1 METDESF
8 EQNDAGRPRLGAQ
21 RGGPERGHAGNAQW
35 YSFGNWF
42 LYKLSKDSDK
52 LTAVWRSEIF
62 RDNNGVR
69 TGIATN
75 YSEFTLGLIYKPKPY
90 LWIRPEARY
99 DFARSGDPYSNGTRN
114 SQFTIGFDV
123 ILLF

>member
-1 METDESF
+1 MVNGVV
-8 EQNDAGRPRLGAQ
+8 QN
-21 RGGPERGHAGNAQW
+21 GHAGNAEW

-42 LYKLSKDSDK
+42 LYKITKDSDK
-52 LTAVWRSEIF
+52 LTGVWRSEIF

-90 LWIRPEARY
+90 LWVRPEARY
-99 DFARSGDPYSNGTRN
+99 DFARSGHPYSDGTRN
-114 SQFTIGFDV
+114 SQFTLGFDV